1 MTDANLLKR
10 RTAWLSIMSNSTLV
24 ILKLIVGLYVG
35 AVSLVSE
42 AMHSGV
48 DLIAAAIAF
57 WAVRKA
63 VTPPDKDH
71 DYGHGKYEN
80 LSSAVEALLIVV
92 TALFIIYE
100 AVHKFDTPLDPEF
113 LQYGIYIMMVSIV
126 INLLVSQR
134 LINVA
139 KKTGSQALEAD
150 GLHLRA
156 DVWTSVGVMVG
167 LAGMKIF
174 GFLWLDPVIAIVVAL
189 IIFRAGYKMVVESA
203 RELTDSSLSPE
214 EENVIGNLLLNN
226 SSVKG
231 FHCLRTRRSGSEKL
245 LDVHVT
251 FDENMT
257 LAQVHAACDDV
268 EGQIKAKLGDDVD
281 ITIHAEPAEKKQ
293 HIAKKNCFDVQ

>member
-1 MTDANLLKR
+1 MTDADLLKR
-10 RTAWLSIMSNSTLV
+10 KTAWLSIASNSTLV
-24 ILKLIVGLYVG
+24 VLKLIVGLYVG

-63 VTPPDKDH
+63 VTPPDKEH
-71 DYGHGKYEN
+71 DYGHGKFEN
-80 LSSAVEALLIVV
+80 LSSAIEALLIVL

-100 AVHKFDTPLDPEF
+100 AVNKFNTPVDPEF
-113 LQYGIYIMMVSIV
+113 LQYGIYIMMISIG
-126 INLLVSQR
+126 INLAVSQR
-134 LINVA
+134 LIYVA
-139 KKTGSQALEAD
+139 RKTGSQALEAD

-156 DVWTSVGVMVG
+156 DVWTSVGVLVG

-214 EENVIGNLLLNN
+214 EERVIGNLLLKNE
-226 SSVKG
+226 SVKG

-268 EGQIKAKLGDDVD
+268 ENQIKEKLGGDVD
-281 ITIHAEPAEKKQ
+281 ITIHAEPVEQKN
-293 HIAKKNCFDVQ
+293 IMTKKNCFETH

>member
-63 VTPPDKDH
+63 VAPPDKGH
-71 DYGHGKYEN
+71 DYGHGKFEN

-100 AVHKFDTPLDPEF
+100 AVHKFDTPVDPEF
-113 LQYGIYIMMVSIV
+113 LQYGIYIMMISIV

-134 LINVA
+134 LIYVA

-214 EENVIGNLLLNN
+214 EENIIGNLLLNN
-226 SSVKG
+226 SRVKG

-268 EGQIKAKLGDDVD
+268 ESQIKAKLGNDVD
-281 ITIHAEPAEKKQ
+281 ITIHAEPVEKKQ
-293 HIAKKNCFDVQ
+293 PISKKNCFDAQ